1 MKSLA
6 TILLIVCSLN
16 LSTLFSSF
24 SLLSIRCGDTL
35 LWSDKLLLVFW
46 LKPGDCF
53 CKLNYPSCSNLVN
66 TYVRIPRDSQLLSS
80 IAFIWLKLGVWTT
93 WRFLPMR
100 RRLSLCEGMAS
111 PVSFREL
118 DSWSI
123 SFCSSVRQW
132 RSPVPPLSLFK
143 SLIIMGLLV

>member
-53 CKLNYPSCSNLVN
+53 CKLNYPSCNNLVN
-66 TYVRIPRDSQLLSS
+66 TYVRIPLDSQLLSS

-93 WRFLPMR
+93 CRFLPIWS
-100 RRLSLCEGMAS
+100 RLSLCEGMAS